1 MASTPF
7 LLVPTRPKNEVIDM
21 SEKKGV
27 NHYKNATKKLEED
40 LYDCDPDGFYQFM
53 KSLKERAD
61 EFEWSDGI
69 LMVAPDP
76 SKPNIKK
83 NLITDYGVI
92 GYEAVKEHELKYVD
106 SDSRQAQDT
115 RMLYGCIMNSLSA
128 SGKAKLNINDEQY
141 IIGKKGR
148 RAGVCLLKVL
158 VRESYLD
165 SNATSTMIRTKLSN
179 LDEYIVETKNDI
191 AKFNSHVRVLTDML
205 KSRGETTHD
214 LLANLFKA
222 YAACTDQVFVKYIS
236 DVQTRW
242 EEGEELTSIQ
252 LMDKALQKYNI
263 LLSKEK
269 WEAPSL
275 HDEKLIALEARFSEM
290 KRKWT
295 NGKQANKKGKDGK
308 KSKKLRK
315 ERKKPEWVNQRP
327 SDADLKK
334 PREWNNVKWH
344 WCSTETGGKCH
355 GVYRV
360 HHPSKC
366 KTEPKV
372 SGPKKGKGDDDKDV
386 EVTVAQTT
394 IDDPFSE
401 MQIEDEDELMGGYE
415 TG

>member
-1 MASTPF
+1 
-7 LLVPTRPKNEVIDM
+7 
-21 SEKKGV
+21 
-27 NHYKNATKKLEED
+27 
-40 LYDCDPDGFYQFM
+40 
-53 KSLKERAD
+53 
-61 EFEWSDGI
+61 
-69 LMVAPDP
+69 
-76 SKPNIKK
+76 
-83 NLITDYGVI
+83 
-92 GYEAVKEHELKYVD
+92 
-106 SDSRQAQDT
+106 
-115 RMLYGCIMNSLSA
+115 
-128 SGKAKLNINDEQY
+128 
-141 IIGKKGR
+141 
-148 RAGVCLLKVL
+148 
-158 VRESYLD
+158 
-165 SNATSTMIRTKLSN
+165 
-179 LDEYIVETKNDI
+179 
-191 AKFNSHVRVLTDML
+191 ML

-242 EEGEELTSIQ
+242 EEGEELTSLQ